1 MARREN
7 EHDNLPIPNGWFAVD
22 WTRELHEGDVKP
34 IHYFGEDLVLF
45 RTRDGEARVLDAF
58 CPHLGAHIGY
68 GGRVMGETVRCPFH
82 GWQFDGSSGDCTQI
96 PYCEKIPPRAQL
108 RAWPVQEKNGM
119 VFVWHHSE
127 DKPPDWDFPALEEIG
142 HPDWSEARTVDLE
155 MEAYV
160 QDTHENNNDPIHFQY
175 VHKMLGDQEGEI
187 SFTEDS
193 THYRIVNTNEQET
206 PFGTFEMSLV
216 RDSWGLGL
224 TAVRL
229 DGFPDAG
236 LLMYSSTTPI
246 DETRVHSRWL
256 LSCSNNMVDFV
267 GEEFM
272 TSLVEGVQ
280 QDMPIWKNKV
290 HRARPVLCAGDTYLG
305 DFRKWAKQF
314 YTNPVGAEE

>member
-1 MARREN
+1 MHKMAQDQEN
-7 EHDNLPIPNGWFAVD
+7 EIRYSSDG
-22 WTRELHEGDVKP
+22 R
-34 IHYFGEDLVLF
+34 HY
-45 RTRDGEARVLDAF
+45 
-58 CPHLGAHIGY
+58 
-68 GGRVMGETVRCPFH
+68 
-82 GWQFDGSSGDCTQI
+82 QI
-96 PYCEKIPPRAQL
+96 VTK
-108 RAWPVQEKNGM
+108 
-119 VFVWHHSE
+119 SE
-127 DKPPDWDFPALEEIG
+127 
-142 HPDWSEARTVDLE
+142 
-155 MEAYV
+155 
-160 QDTHENNNDPIHFQY
+160 QQ
-175 VHKMLGDQEGEI
+175 
-187 SFTEDS
+187 
-193 THYRIVNTNEQET
+193 T

-256 LSCSNNMVDFV
+256 LTCSNNMVDFV